1 MNASNDTKP
10 RLIFIDALRG
20 LAVLLMME
28 QNIGIWLWRP
38 DGPMHFFNHPFL
50 YSLNGI
56 GGLAGPLFITLAG
69 ISAALFV
76 HTHPLKDRTL
86 ILRGVV
92 IMLFGYLMNFLT
104 PGFFSMGSWFT
115 LHIIGFAIL
124 LTPLFRRLPTS
135 HVILLSLII
144 TLTTGWLHSY
154 LDTPYALSEY
164 RMRALNYPGGMF
176 RLMMAEGHY
185 PIFPWLAFFLA
196 GFVTG
201 RLFLENRTR
210 QILQMGLICFALA
223 VAFLI
228 PMSLGTS
235 VTAQKPWALFF
246 RLNLGSFPTPP
257 LFVLLFFPLVAIL
270 FLLFHPLTVRLNIG
284 RGHFL
289 VSLGRISLTLQ
300 IVHVVIFYEVF
311 QRLRWFRTFSTVET
325 LSIVFGVLLITAFL
339 STRWCKHNYVFSC
352 EWIMRR
358 ITDPKLER
366 GVVKPT
372 VLIQ

>member
-1 MNASNDTKP
+1 MNASNDTQP

-20 LAVLLMME
+20 MAVLLMME

-38 DGPMHFFNHPFL
+38 DGSMHFFNHPFL
-50 YSLNGI
+50 FSLNGI
-56 GGLAGPLFITLAG
+56 GGFAGPLFITLAG

-76 HTHPLKDRTL
+76 HTHPLVDRTL

-115 LHIIGFAIL
+115 LHMIGFAIL
-124 LTPLFRRLPTS
+124 LTPLFRRLPS
-135 HVILLSLII
+135 GHVILLALII
-144 TLTTGWLHSY
+144 TLATGWLHSF
-154 LDTPYALSEY
+154 LDTPSALSEH

-176 RLMMAEGHY
+176 RLMVAEGHY

-196 GFVTG
+196 GLVTG
-201 RLFLENRTR
+201 RLFLENRSR
-210 QILQMGLICFALA
+210 QILQMALICLAGA
-223 VAFLI
+223 VALLI
-228 PMSLGTS
+228 PMSLGLA
-235 VTAQKPWALFF
+235 VTVQKPWALFF

-270 FLLFHPLTVRLNIG
+270 FLAFQSLTARLNMN
-284 RGHFL
+284 RRHFL

-300 IVHVVIFYEVF
+300 IVHVVLFYEVF
-311 QRLRWFRTFSTVET
+311 QRLRWFRTFSTAET
-325 LSIVFGVLLITAFL
+325 LGILFGVLLVTAFS
-339 STRWCKHNYVFSC
+339 STRWCKYNYIFSC

-358 ITDPKLER
+358 ITDPKLEKE
-366 GVVKPT
+366 VVPR
-372 VLIQ
+372 VAI